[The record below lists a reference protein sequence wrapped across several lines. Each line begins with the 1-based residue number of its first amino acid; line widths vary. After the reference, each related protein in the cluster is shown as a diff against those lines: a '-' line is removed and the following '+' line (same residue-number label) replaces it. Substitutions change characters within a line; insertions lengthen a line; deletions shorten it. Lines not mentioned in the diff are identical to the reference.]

1 MSIKDH
7 LNNIIHETEQ
17 YAEAKLEETSLKTV
31 EKSIDILTG
40 VLSWLV
46 IAGVAL
52 FILGSL
58 SLVGLLLLAN
68 LTGSMIIA
76 GLIVMA
82 FFFIIFILLLA
93 FNKRLL
99 GKPIKNFLLGEYL
112 YNYKT
117 EEDE

>member
-7 LNNIIHETEQ
+7 LNNIIQETEQ

-31 EKSIDILTG
+31 EKSIDIMTG

-58 SLVGLLLLAN
+58 SLVGLLVLAE
-68 LTGSMIIA
+68 LTGSMISA
-76 GLIVMA
+76 GLIVMGI
-82 FFFIIFILLLA
+82 FFVIFMLLLV

-112 YNYKT
+112 YNYKKSS
-117 EEDE
+117 DE

>member
-31 EKSIDILTG
+31 EKSINILTG

-46 IAGVAL
+46 IAGVGL

-58 SLVGLLLLAN
+58 SLVGLLLLAD

-76 GLIVMA
+76 GTIVMA
-82 FFFIIFILLLA
+82 FFLVIFIVLLV

-99 GKPIKNFLLGEYL
+99 SRPIKNFLLGEYL
-112 YNYKT
+112 DNYKT
-117 EEDE
+117 KRHE